1 MKLRPGYSAL
11 ASQLALAQPSSTEM
25 SQYTP
30 TNTAPSL
37 CLNLTLERFSDSP
50 NSTERVPISTNIVSA
65 PSRRLCSCMIETVG
79 CYLDQDANAT
89 VASEIVTQFCNENAK
104 WCAGVDMNST
114 EGIYGSF
121 SGCKSSEQQSWA
133 FNQYYLAHDKNSSSC
148 SSIGGTTKQPIPPTS
163 QTTDCRILLDQ
174 AGPLGTGTVTFTPT
188 LEANVTANHTNG
200 STGRSRESIKI
211 GVSIGAAVFLI
222 ILSAIT
228 ILFIRR
234 RKKAKATKATKAAKA
249 ESAQDSSFQKP
260 ELDGN
265 SAANKKDDMP
275 QIDGTGITEL
285 DATSGADDINKDTL
299 HELPGSEINPIELDS
314 THAVNPRVDMIVVQK
329 SND

>member
-1 MKLRPGYSAL
+1 
-11 ASQLALAQPSSTEM
+11 
-25 SQYTP
+25 
-30 TNTAPSL
+30 
-37 CLNLTLERFSDSP
+37 
-50 NSTERVPISTNIVSA
+50 
-65 PSRRLCSCMIETVG
+65 MIETVG

-89 VASEIVTQFCNENAK
+89 VASETVTQFCNENEK
-104 WCAGVDMNST
+104 WCAGINMDSA

-133 FNQYYLAHDKNSSSC
+133 FNQYYLAHANDSSSC

-174 AGPLGTGTVTFTPT
+174 AGPLGTGTVTFTLT

-200 STGRSRESIKI
+200 STSRSRESIKI

-234 RKKAKATKATKAAKA
+234 RKKAKAA
-249 ESAQDSSFQKP
+249 SAQDSSVQKP

-265 SAANKKDDMP
+265 SAANKKDDTP
-275 QIDGTGITEL
+275 QIDGTEINEL
-285 DATSGADDINKDTL
+285 DATSGVGDINKDTL

-314 THAVNPRVDMIVVQK
+314 THAVNPRVDIIVVQK